1 MAKILVLDDEEI
13 IRKSV
18 RRVLEPAGYWVKTSA
33 SPKEALSFAGTFS
46 VDVVLSD
53 LKMPEMDGIEFLKRV
68 KEISPQTEVIIITGY
83 GTVPGAVAALRY
95 GAYDYIEKPI
105 NPEDLLLT
113 VKRCLERKKLLSEN
127 LRLKREVRELYS
139 LENMVGSSAPMQRV
153 FELVSTVAGVDST
166 VLITGES
173 GTGKELV
180 ARAIH
185 FNSPRREGPF
195 MVIDCMTIPESIMES
210 ELFGHM
216 KGSFT
221 GADATQKGLIELAGG
236 GTLFFDEIGN
246 LPLQLQAKLLRVLQ
260 EKEYRPVGG
269 RQTMA
274 ADVRFIAATNR
285 DLFELVRN
293 GEFREDFYYRLNV
306 FPLRVPPLR
315 DRRDDIPA
323 LAHHFLKKYSDR
335 TGKDVE
341 FISAQA
347 MRLLMGHNWPGNVR
361 ELENAVH
368 RAVVLA
374 RSKTIGEREI
384 LMEGGEPSAAGVAST
399 PEPLFPHP
407 SPSPKGRGEKAG
419 EPLKSGEQGAK
430 RRGGEGS
437 GDETVDEPEGT
448 RARKTIRE
456 EPGLCAP
463 ETAEAAL
470 VGPEKTKTPK
480 TLTEFLAEKKR
491 LRREAAS
498 SLERAFVLEALER
511 NGWNVTRAAGEVGM
525 ERTSMH
531 ALIRKH
537 GLKEEKE

>member
-13 IRKSV
+13 IRKSA
-18 RRVLEPAGYWVKTSA
+18 RRVLEPAGHWVKTTA

-46 VDVVLSD
+46 VDLVLSD

-68 KEISPQTEVIIITGY
+68 KEISPATEVVIITGF

-113 VKRCLERKKLLSEN
+113 VKRCLERKKLVTEN
-127 LRLKREVRELYS
+127 LRLKREVRALYS

-195 MVIDCMTIPESIMES
+195 MVIDCVTIPETIMES

-221 GADATQKGLIELAGG
+221 GAAATEKGLIELAEG

-269 RQTMA
+269 KQTLA

-285 DLFELVRN
+285 DLLEMVRS

-323 LAHHFLKKYSDR
+323 LAHHFLKKYSGQ

-347 MRLLMGHNWPGNVR
+347 MKLLMDYAWQGNVR
-361 ELENAVH
+361 ELENVIH

-384 LMEGGEPSAAGVAST
+384 LLEGE
-399 PEPLFPHP
+399 
-407 SPSPKGRGEKAG
+407 GRGEKAG
-419 EPLKSGEQGAK
+419 ESMKSGEQGAK
-430 RRGGEGS
+430 RRVPEGS
-437 GDETVDEPEGT
+437 RGETTGEPELSV
-448 RARKTIRE
+448 
-456 EPGLCAP
+456 PQ
-463 ETAEAAL
+463 TAEAAL
-470 VGPEKTKTPK
+470 AEAEKTKKPK
-480 TLTEFLAEKKR
+480 TLKEFLAEKKR
-491 LRREAAS
+491 LRREAADR
-498 SLERAFVLEALER
+498 LERAFVLEALER
-511 NGWNVTRAAGEVGM
+511 NGWNVTRAAREVGM
-525 ERTSMH
+525 ERTNMH
-531 ALIRKH
+531 ALMKKYGIKR
-537 GLKEEKE
+537 GAE

>member
-105 NPEDLLLT
+105 NPEDLLMT

-221 GADATQKGLIELAGG
+221 GADASQKGLIELAGG

-269 RQTMA
+269 RQTLA

-361 ELENAVH
+361 ELENAIH

-384 LMEGGEPSAAGVAST
+384 LLDSAGGPSLT
-399 PEPLFPHP
+399 PKNPLP
-407 SPSPKGRGEKAG
+407 AG
-419 EPLKSGEQGAK
+419 EGGAK
-430 RRGGEGS
+430 RR
-437 GDETVDEPEGT
+437 V
-448 RARKTIRE
+448 RE
-456 EPGLCAP
+456 AGVKPYLP
-463 ETAEAAL
+463 TEAAGKEPVPGKAL
-470 VGPEKTKTPK
+470 SGRAETSAPK
-480 TLTEFLAEKKR
+480 TLKEFLVEKKR

-498 SLERAFVLEALER
+498 RLEHAFVLEALER

-525 ERTSMH
+525 ERTNMH
-531 ALIRKH
+531 ALIRKY
-537 GLKEEKE
+537 GIKEKKE